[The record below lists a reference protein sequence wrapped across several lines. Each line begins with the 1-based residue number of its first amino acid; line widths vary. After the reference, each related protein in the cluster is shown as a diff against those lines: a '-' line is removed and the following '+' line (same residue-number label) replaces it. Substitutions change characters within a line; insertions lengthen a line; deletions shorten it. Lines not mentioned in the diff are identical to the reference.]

1 MTDSGQ
7 GSDPKFE
14 IEDDLDYLFA
24 NASPNPTR
32 EGCPPRD
39 VLIALSRREKPIG
52 DPDYLHLV
60 RCSPCFRDFR
70 AIQQAN
76 KAKTRANRLWAVS
89 AAAVFVLAVAGIWI
103 MRSDRSTAS
112 VSGRLSSTAVSADQL
127 ATLDLRPYSVT
138 RGDDRRVEGGALI
151 MPPGRV
157 NATLL
162 LPVGSEPGAYDV
174 RILDQDLR
182 VRASAQGSAA
192 IRNYITTLQA
202 VMDLSTVGA
211 GDYQLALKRESG
223 EWQMFPLR
231 VR

>member
-7 GSDPKFE
+7 RSDPKFE
-14 IEDDLDYLFA
+14 IEDELDYLFA

-32 EGCPPRD
+32 EGCPPRE
-39 VLIALSRREKPIG
+39 VLLALSRREKPIG
-52 DPDYLHLV
+52 EPDYLHLV
-60 RCSPCFRDFR
+60 RCSPCFREFR
-70 AIQQAN
+70 AIQQAE
-76 KAKTRANRLWAVS
+76 KAKARANRLWAAA
-89 AAAVFVLAVAGIWI
+89 AAAVFVLGVAGIWI
-103 MRSDRSTAS
+103 MRPYFSTVGA
-112 VSGRLSSTAVSADQL
+112 RLSSTAPSTDQA
-127 ATLDLRPYSVT
+127 ATLDLRPYTVT
-138 RGDDRRVEGGALI
+138 RGDDRQVQAAALI
-151 MPPGRV
+151 MPPGRI
-157 NATLL
+157 NATFL

-211 GDYQLALKRESG
+211 GDYQLALKRDSG